1 MGKIEFKTQV
11 IDGLLKVPEKYRD
24 MHNAIVN
31 VVLEEEVVI
40 ERRKDDGH
48 NKNLHLTDRRE
59 IGIMLNLAEIK
70 EQSLDFSEINIDCFK
85 NINPLEYQRNIRD
98 GK

>member
-24 MHNAIVN
+24 MHNAIVT
-31 VVLEEEVVI
+31 VVLEEDIAI

-48 NKNLHLTDRRE
+48 NQNLTLTDRRE
-59 IGIMLNLAEIK
+59 IGVMLNLAEMK
-70 EQSLDFSEINIDCFK
+70 EQSLDFSQINIECFK

>member
-11 IDGLLKVPEKYRD
+11 VDGMLKIPDQFKD
-24 MHNAIVN
+24 IHNSIVS
-31 VVLEEEVVI
+31 VILEEELI
-40 ERRKDDGH
+40 EKREYDA
-48 NKNLHLTDRRE
+48 NPNNNSILTDRRSL
-59 IGIMLNLAEIK
+59 GTMLNMAEIK
-70 EQSLDFSEINIDCFK
+70 KKSLDFSQINIECFK